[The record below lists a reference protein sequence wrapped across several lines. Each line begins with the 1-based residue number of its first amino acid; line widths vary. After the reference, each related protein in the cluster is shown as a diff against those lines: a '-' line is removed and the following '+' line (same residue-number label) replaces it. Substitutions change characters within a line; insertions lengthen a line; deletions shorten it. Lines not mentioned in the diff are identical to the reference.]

1 MHKTGHIQKRMSQR
15 GITQD
20 MVALVMAH
28 GDLEGDKVV
37 LGRKQSKRL
46 LRAYQTLVKVLD
58 KGGIAVV
65 TQDDALITTYNFKE
79 GRR

>member
-1 MHKTGHIQKRMSQR
+1 MHKTVHIQKRMSQR

-79 GRR
+79 DRR